1 MQPIGCVLNLNQSS
15 QYSVHLLNK
24 ESSGQ
29 RAWNLTSF
37 LAGLQ
42 GFGEFRSIFL
52 PCKGRQRHQLPS
64 TAQISHAFSASIKGG
79 IRKLQARI
87 STHLGKTPP
96 RNLWGNNLQFDFF
109 VLQAEVLLNIT
120 TSTLF
125 PSAVHWAACSL
136 GKKKRAVFF
145 SDYFLALVKYV

>member
-1 MQPIGCVLNLNQSS
+1 MRPIGCFLNLNQSS

-29 RAWNLTSF
+29 RARNLTSS

-52 PCKGRQRHQLPS
+52 PCKGRQRHRLPS
-64 TAQISHAFSASIKGG
+64 TAQVSHVFSASTKGE
-79 IRKLQARI
+79 IRKLQART
-87 STHLGKTPP
+87 STHLGKTPT
-96 RNLWGNNLQFDFF
+96 RNLWGNNLQLDFF

-125 PSAVHWAACSL
+125 LSAVHWAACCL
-136 GKKKRAVFF
+136 GGKRAIFF
-145 SDYFLALVKYV
+145 PRLFSSFI